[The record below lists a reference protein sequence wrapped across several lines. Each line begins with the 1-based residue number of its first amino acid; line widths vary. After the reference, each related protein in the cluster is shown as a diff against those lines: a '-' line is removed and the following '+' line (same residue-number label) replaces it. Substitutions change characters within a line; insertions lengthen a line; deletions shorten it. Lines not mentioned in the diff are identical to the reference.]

1 MYKIVVFVPMTH
13 VQIVKDALFAA
24 GAGKIGSYDSCCF
37 ETKGIGQFR
46 PLPGSQPYLGQKN
59 VIEKVEEVKIE
70 LVCDEKYLQRSI
82 TALKK
87 HHPYET
93 PAYDIIKLINESF
106 E

>member
-59 VIEKVEEVKIE
+59 VIEKVEEFKIE

-93 PAYDIIKLINESF
+93 PAYDIIQLVNESF
-106 E
+106 